1 MLRNVA
7 EIGPMLQ
14 QLKGGEMDSFFADG
28 ETLTPA
34 ETKKKFLSF
43 SIGERQ
49 KKCLQLM
56 PPNAQKIL
64 DLGCYTGLFT
74 KELFD
79 QLPGCEIIGGDYD
92 SNNIKIAKFVYPQL
106 RDIFVEMS
114 AYDIPF
120 DDNHLDVVFFQD
132 VIEHLEGAATSI
144 KEINRVLKPD
154 GCLIIAT
161 PSPYY
166 IKELINFVKY
176 EILRKFK
183 KNLPLSSV
191 IFFKDVEWNRH
202 IYCWTPST
210 LLTLLIVN
218 GFEYVDHAYCQ
229 DSSNFLEKIIFKCF
243 PFLSPTMILKVR
255 KSSKAPEKLV

>member
-1 MLRNVA
+1 M
-7 EIGPMLQ
+7 PQ
-14 QLKGGEMDSFFADG
+14 PLKEVEMDTFFADG
-28 ETLTPA
+28 ETLTPE

-49 KKCLQLM
+49 KKCFDFM
-56 PPNAQKIL
+56 PRKAGKIL

-74 KELFD
+74 KELFHR
-79 QLPGCEIIGGDYD
+79 LPDCDIIGGDYD
-92 SNNIKIAKFVYPQL
+92 ENNLKIARFVYPEL
-106 RDIFVEMS
+106 NDVFMNMS
-114 AYDIPF
+114 AYDLPF
-120 DDNHLDVVFFQD
+120 EENNLDVVFFQD
-132 VIEHLEGAATSI
+132 VIEHLEGAAESV

-154 GCLIIAT
+154 GCLIITT

-166 IKELINFVKY
+166 IKELINFAKY

-210 LLTLLIVN
+210 LLTLLVVN
-218 GFEYVDHAYCQ
+218 GFEYVDHTYCQ
-229 DSSNFLEKIIFKCF
+229 DSNGFFEKILFKWF

-255 KSSKAPEKLV
+255 KISKASEKLI